1 MNYVHFSQG
10 GLEDQYHIT
19 VLLGGMGEER
29 EVSLCSGKAVIRAL
43 ENLGHH
49 VHGVDPQEPG
59 WQLGSETEVVFLA
72 LHGEYGED
80 GRVQERLEQE
90 GVPYTGTGIQGSR
103 IAFNKELTKQA
114 FEKYDIPTPRWLM
127 LNDISEPAPTELA
140 APWVLKPARQGS
152 SVGLQLVDEAGQ
164 WDAAFAAVCEH
175 DDRILCEERIIGREI
190 TVGILADE
198 ALPIV
203 EVSPKVGF
211 YDYQNKYTVGAT
223 EYFCPADLDDEIT
236 SKIKDLALEA
246 HKALGI
252 EIYSRV
258 DVLLSDEQI
267 PYVLEVNTIPGM
279 TETSLLPKAANAY
292 GINFADLCERIAE
305 LSMRLRKKY

>member
-1 MNYVHFSQG
+1 MNYVQFFQG

-49 VHGVDPQEPG
+49 VHVVDPQEPG

-80 GRVQERLEQE
+80 GQVQERLEQE

-152 SVGLQLVDEAGQ
+152 SVGLQLVDEVGQ

-190 TVGILADE
+190 TVGILADKP
-198 ALPIV
+198 LPIV
-203 EVSPKVGF
+203 EVSPKAGV

-223 EYFCPADLDDEIT
+223 EYFCPADLSDERAKAIGQ
-236 SKIKDLALEA
+236 LAL
-246 HKALGI
+246 KAFDAVEGRDFG
-252 EIYSRV
+252 RV
-258 DVLLSDEQI
+258 DMMLNVGLK
-267 PYVLEVNTIPGM
+267 PHVLEVNTLPGL
-279 TETSLLPKAANAY
+279 TETSLLPMAAAAV
-292 GINFADLCERIAE
+292 GLEFSKLCQRMIE
-305 LSMRLRKKY
+305 LALQRN

>member
-1 MNYVHFSQG
+1 MNYVHFFQG

-49 VHGVDPQEPG
+49 VYVVDPQEPG

-80 GRVQERLEQE
+80 GQVQERLEQE

-152 SVGLQLVDEAGQ
+152 SVGLQLVDEVGQ

-190 TVGILADE
+190 TVGILADKP
-198 ALPIV
+198 LPIV
-203 EVSPKVGF
+203 EVSPKAGV

-223 EYFCPADLDDEIT
+223 EYFCPADLPDERAKAIGQ
-236 SKIKDLALEA
+236 LAL
-246 HKALGI
+246 KAFDAVEGRDFG
-252 EIYSRV
+252 RV
-258 DVLLSDEQI
+258 DMMLNVGLK
-267 PYVLEVNTIPGM
+267 PHVLEVNTLPGL
-279 TETSLLPKAANAY
+279 TETSLLPMAAAAV
-292 GINFADLCERIAE
+292 GLEFSKLCQRMIE
-305 LSMRLRKKY
+305 LALQRN

>member
-1 MNYVHFSQG
+1 MEKQ
-10 GLEDQYHIT
+10 LHIT
-19 VLLGGMGEER
+19 VLLGGSGEER
-29 EVSLCSGKAVIRAL
+29 DVSLSSGEAVVQAL
-43 ENLGHH
+43 ETLGHH
-49 VHGVDPQEPG
+49 VRKVDPQEPG
-59 WQLGSETEVVFLA
+59 WQLGSKTEVVFLA

-80 GRVQERLEQE
+80 GQVQERLEQE

-152 SVGLQLVDEAGQ
+152 SIGLQLVDEVGQ

-198 ALPIV
+198 PLPIV
-203 EVSPKVGF
+203 EVSPKAGV

-223 EYFCPADLDDEIT
+223 EYFCPADLPDERAKAIGQ
-236 SKIKDLALEA
+236 LAL
-246 HKALGI
+246 KAFDAVEGRDFG
-252 EIYSRV
+252 RV
-258 DVLLSDEQI
+258 DMMLNVGLK
-267 PYVLEVNTIPGM
+267 PHVLEVNTLPGL
-279 TETSLLPKAANAY
+279 TETSLLPMAAAAV
-292 GINFADLCERIAE
+292 GLEFSKLCQRMIE
-305 LSMRLRKKY
+305 LALQRN

>member
-1 MNYVHFSQG
+1 MNYVHFFQG

-49 VHGVDPQEPG
+49 VHVVDPQEPG

-80 GRVQERLEQE
+80 GQVQERLEQE

-152 SVGLQLVDEAGQ
+152 SVGLQLVDEVGQ

-190 TVGILADE
+190 TVGILADKP
-198 ALPIV
+198 LPIV
-203 EVSPKVGF
+203 EVSPKAGV

-223 EYFCPADLDDEIT
+223 EYFCPADLPDERAKAIGQ
-236 SKIKDLALEA
+236 LAL
-246 HKALGI
+246 KAFDAVEGRDFG
-252 EIYSRV
+252 RV
-258 DVLLSDEQI
+258 DMMLNVGLK
-267 PYVLEVNTIPGM
+267 PHVLEVNTLPGL
-279 TETSLLPKAANAY
+279 TETSLLPMAAAAV
-292 GINFADLCERIAE
+292 GLEFSKLCQRMIE
-305 LSMRLRKKY
+305 LALQRN